1 MRILNRRFVRRF
13 IYCRIG
19 AVALILAGALSA
31 AAAEPLIDAVK
42 NNDIEGLRR
51 QLQGRPL
58 IDAAE
63 SDGSTALHWAIRRNN
78 TEMTRLLIAA
88 GANPAAAT
96 RYSITPLH
104 LAASNGN
111 AAILEMLLK
120 AGIDANSTALEGQT
134 ALMTAALNGNPD
146 AIRVLLAHGAQVNV
160 REPLKGQTALM
171 WAAGAGNA
179 AAVKLLAGAG
189 AEIQAKSR
197 TGYTALLF
205 AVLNQRIEAVRSL
218 LDADASAND
227 AAPDGTSAVNMAIVN
242 AYYDIASLLLDFGAD
257 PNASDPRGSA
267 LHTLAWLRKPGATGS
282 AAVGGD
288 LRGPP
293 VPNGNVSSIE
303 LVQKL
308 LARGADPNRPVYVG
322 ERRFSKLGGAST
334 NPPNI
339 ELGRHILTYDGA
351 TPFWL
356 AANHGD
362 VEYMRALLAH
372 GADPKIPNKFG
383 VTPLMVAAGLN
394 YYEGETPGPYTG
406 TPEEERLEAVK
417 LALEAGNDLHA
428 RADFGD
434 YRMAGDPKYI
444 AYYYPLNI
452 EDLVDLGTGDPRWD
466 GSTAL
471 HGAVVSG
478 QPSIA
483 KFLIDKGARI
493 DAVSDAGWTPLL
505 LARGFFLANAEKV
518 YPEIEKVLIQA
529 HQAQGLPVPD
539 RIPVPRP
546 VGEEILA
553 R

>member
-1 MRILNRRFVRRF
+1 MSSRYISQG
-13 IYCRIG
+13 IG
-19 AVALILAGALSA
+19 AAVLCLFGALLA
-31 AAAEPLIDAVK
+31 VAAEPLIDAAK
-42 NNDIEGLRR
+42 NNDLDELRR
-51 QLQGRPL
+51 QLRAGARVGATEL
-58 IDAAE
+58 
-63 SDGSTALHWAIRRNN
+63 DGSTALHWSIRRNN
-78 TEMTRLLIAA
+78 TEMTRALIMA

-111 AAILEMLLK
+111 AEIIEMLLK
-120 AGIDANSTALEGQT
+120 AGVDANSTAMEGQT
-134 ALMTAALNGNPD
+134 ALMTGALNGNPD
-146 AIRVLLAHGAQVNV
+146 AVRVLLANGALANA
-160 REPLKGQTALM
+160 REPVKGQTALM
-171 WAAGAGNA
+171 WAAGAGNT
-179 AAVKLLAGAG
+179 AAVKLITDAGAD
-189 AEIQAKSR
+189 IQTKSQA
-197 TGYTALLF
+197 GYTALLF
-205 AVLNQRIEAVRSL
+205 AVLNHRLETVRTL
-218 LDADASAND
+218 LDAKASAND
-227 AAPDGTSAVNMAIVN
+227 ATPDGTSVLNMAIVN
-242 AYYDIASLLLDFGAD
+242 AYYDVASLLLDFGAD

-267 LHTLAWLRKPGATGS
+267 LHALAWLRKPGATGS

-293 VPNGNVSSIE
+293 VQSGNVSSIE

-308 LARGADPNRPVYVG
+308 LAKGADPNKRVYVG
-322 ERRFSKLGGAST
+322 ERRFSKAGGAST

-356 AANHGD
+356 AANNGD
-362 VEYMRALLAH
+362 VEYMRMLLAR
-372 GADPKIPNKFG
+372 GADAKIPNKFG
-383 VTPLMVAAGLN
+383 VTPLMAAAGLN
-394 YYEGETPGPYTG
+394 YYEGETPGPFTG

-417 LALEAGNDLHA
+417 LALESGNDLHA

-434 YRMAGDPKYI
+434 YRMTGDPKYI

-452 EDLVDLGTGDPRWD
+452 EDLLDLGTGDPRWD

-478 QPSIA
+478 QPTIA
-483 KFLIDKGARI
+483 KFLVDKGARI

-518 YPEIEKVLIQA
+518 YPDVEKVLLQA
-529 HQAQGLPVPD
+529 YQAQGLSIPEP
-539 RIPVPRP
+539 IPVPRP
-546 VGEEILA
+546 VGEDSLA

>member
-1 MRILNRRFVRRF
+1 
-13 IYCRIG
+13 
-19 AVALILAGALSA
+19 VAALCLAGALWA
-31 AAAEPLIDAVK
+31 VAAEPLIDAAK
-42 NNDIEGLRR
+42 SNDLDGLRR
-51 QLQGRPL
+51 QIRSGARL
-58 IDAAE
+58 DAAE
-63 SDGSTALHWAIRRNN
+63 ADGSTALHWAVRQNN
-78 TEMTRLLIAA
+78 AEMARVLLAA

-111 AAILEMLLK
+111 AEILEALLK
-120 AGIDANSTALEGQT
+120 TGVDANSTALEGQT
-134 ALMTAALNGNPD
+134 ALMTAARNGNPG
-146 AIRVLLAHGAQVNV
+146 AIRVLLAHGARVND
-160 REPLKGQTALM
+160 REPVRGQTALM

-179 AAVKLLAGAG
+179 AAVKLLADGGADV
-189 AEIQAKSR
+189 QAKSQS
-197 TGYTALLF
+197 GFTALLF
-205 AVLNQRIEAVRSL
+205 AVLNHRLETLRTL

-227 AAPDGTSAVNMAIVN
+227 AAPDGTSAMNMAIVN
-242 AYYDIASLLLDFGAD
+242 GYYDVAALLLDFGAN
-257 PNASDPRGSA
+257 PNAEDPRGSA

-293 VPNGNVSSIE
+293 VPSGNVSALE

-308 LARGADPNRPVYVG
+308 LERKADPNRRVYVG

-356 AANHGD
+356 AANNGD
-362 VEYMRALLAH
+362 VEYMRVLLAH

-394 YYEGETPGPYTG
+394 YYEGETPGPFTG

-417 LALEAGNDLHA
+417 LALDAGNDLFG

-452 EDLVDLGTGDPRWD
+452 EDLLDLGTGDPRWD

-478 QPSIA
+478 QPSIVQ
-483 KFLIDKGARI
+483 FLIDKGARI
-493 DAVSDAGWTPLL
+493 DATSDAGWTPLL

-518 YPEIEKVLIQA
+518 YPEIEKVLLKA
-529 HQAQGLPVPD
+529 YRDQGLTIPEP
-539 RIPVPRP
+539 IPVPRP
-546 VGEEILA
+546 VGEANLT

>member
-1 MRILNRRFVRRF
+1 
-13 IYCRIG
+13 
-19 AVALILAGALSA
+19 
-31 AAAEPLIDAVK
+31 
-42 NNDIEGLRR
+42 LRR
-51 QLQGRPL
+51 QLQNKAHL
-58 IDAAE
+58 DAAE
-63 SDGSTALHWAIRRNN
+63 PDGSTALHWAIRRDN
-78 TEMTRLLIAA
+78 TEMARLLIAA

-96 RYSITPLH
+96 RYGITPLH

-111 AAILEMLLK
+111 AEILDILLK
-120 AGIDANSTALEGQT
+120 AGLDANSTALEGQT
-134 ALMTAALNGNPD
+134 ALMTASLHGNPD
-146 AIRVLLAHGAQVNV
+146 AIRTLLAHGARVNE

-179 AAVKLLAGAG
+179 AAVKLLAEAG
-189 AEIQAKSR
+189 ADIQAKSR
-197 TGYTALLF
+197 AGFSALLF
-205 AVLNQRIEAVRSL
+205 AVLNQRLETVRAL

-227 AAPDGTSAVNMAIVN
+227 AASDGTSALNIAVVN
-242 AYYDIASLLLDFGAD
+242 AYYDVASLLLDFGAD

-308 LARGADPNRPVYVG
+308 LARGADPNRRVYIG
-322 ERRFSKLGGAST
+322 ERRFSKAGGAST

-356 AANHGD
+356 AANNGD
-362 VEYMRALLAH
+362 VEYMRVLLDH

-452 EDLVDLGTGDPRWD
+452 EDLLDLGTGDPRWD

-478 QPSIA
+478 QTSIV
-483 KFLIDKGARI
+483 KFLIEKGARI
-493 DAVSDAGWTPLL
+493 DATSDAGWTPLL
-505 LARGFFLANAEKV
+505 LARGFFLANAEKI
-518 YPEIEKVLIQA
+518 YPEIEKVLTDA
-529 HQAQGLPVPD
+529 YKVQGLPVPEPT
-539 RIPVPRP
+539 PVPRP
-546 VGEEILA
+546 VGEDSLGQ
-553 R
+553 